1 MKERRDRKEMKADQQ
16 RHYEGLEELPVSRKA
31 KERFRRP
38 AYQARG
44 MIREQGR
51 QMERMSADKYLAN
64 KGDDR
69 MDDNWNPE
77 GYERLS
83 AAVVEQAVTNYRRAL
98 RRLWRHPHDEAAL
111 HGKEECERFFRRD
124 MGLYS
129 DLDGEMI
136 IKAIQERVNKEM
148 GH

>member
-16 RHYEGLEELPVSRKA
+16 RHYEGLEELPDSKKA

-64 KGDDR
+64 K
-69 MDDNWNPE
+69 
-77 GYERLS
+77 
-83 AAVVEQAVTNYRRAL
+83 
-98 RRLWRHPHDEAAL
+98 
-111 HGKEECERFFRRD
+111 
-124 MGLYS
+124 
-129 DLDGEMI
+129 LDSRG
-136 IKAIQERVNKEM
+136 
-148 GH
+148 

>member
-51 QMERMSADKYLAN
+51 QMERMSVAEYLDKKYN
-64 KGDDR
+64 IRG
-69 MDDNWNPE
+69 
-77 GYERLS
+77 
-83 AAVVEQAVTNYRRAL
+83 
-98 RRLWRHPHDEAAL
+98 
-111 HGKEECERFFRRD
+111 
-124 MGLYS
+124 
-129 DLDGEMI
+129 
-136 IKAIQERVNKEM
+136 
-148 GH
+148 